1 MNDFVPMEVAK
12 AVENLM
18 HHISKFGF
26 RESPMGLE

>member
-1 MNDFVPMEVAK
+1 MSMEVAK

-26 RESPMGLE
+26 RESPMGSE